1 MAYTFGTA
9 EIFTFAE
16 YITNSAGIYI
26 TVSQRETLEVSIIN
40 ERLPYLRKKSM
51 SLPLTPGVY
60 LMKNKKGEIIYVGK
74 AKALKNRVS
83 TYFGS
88 QNSLW
93 IKVRRMVENVEDFDY
108 ILCDSEFEALILECS
123 LIKQHSPKYNI
134 LRKDDKGYH
143 YIKITKNGWK
153 NFSAVKQRL
162 DDGAEYIGPYNNSY
176 GITNAI
182 DAAKKIFMLPQCNK
196 VFPRDFK
203 KSRPCLNHFIGQCA
217 APCAGKMSEEA
228 HSEAVD
234 QAIDFIINGS
244 GQAIEKLTQKML
256 EASENLEFEKAA
268 KIRDKINAIKKIT
281 EKQKVV
287 AASVEEQDVFA
298 TVCSDSKACL
308 SVLRFKDS
316 RLYDSEHFIID
327 LPEDMPEARYELIR
341 SYYSM
346 RDFVPRRI
354 AVDGEV
360 EGSDLLSEWL
370 SSLAK
375 RKVSIAVPQRGE
387 QHSLVEMCRSNAAQ
401 KLAVYLGKTGKST
414 AALDELGT
422 LLGLKAPPK
431 FIESY
436 DISHT
441 AGTENVAGMVVFKD
455 GIPYKKAYRRFKI
468 KGFTGQDDYASMAE
482 VIERRIL
489 RYFEEKDSGEGFGR
503 LPDLI
508 LLDGGSGQV
517 NAVKPILDKYNLD
530 IPLFGMV
537 KDSHH
542 KTRAIALSGDELSLT
557 SKRSAFT
564 LVSTIQ
570 EEVHRYSV
578 EYHRS
583 RRKNSALSST
593 LTSIE
598 GIGESRC
605 KALLRHFRTVKAVSE
620 ASIDELA
627 AVKGMNK
634 NAAKAVFEAFHGQNN
649 TDED

>member
-1 MAYTFGTA
+1 M
-9 EIFTFAE
+9 
-16 YITNSAGIYI
+16 
-26 TVSQRETLEVSIIN
+26 N

-60 LMKNKKGEIIYVGK
+60 LMKNKKNEIIYVGK

-83 TYFGS
+83 SYFGS
-88 QNSLW
+88 QNNHTV
-93 IKVRRMVENVEDFDY
+93 KVRKMVENVEDFDY
-108 ILCDSEFEALILECS
+108 IMCDSEFEALILECS

-134 LRKDDKGYH
+134 LLKDDKGYH
-143 YIKITKNGWK
+143 YIKITSNGWK
-153 NFSAVKQRL
+153 NILAVKQRL
-162 DDGAEYIGPYNNSY
+162 DDGAEYIGPYTNSY

-182 DAAKKIFMLPQCNK
+182 DTAKKIFMLPQCSK
-196 VFPRDFK
+196 VFPRDYK

-217 APCAGKMSEEA
+217 APCAGKTTAEA
-228 HSEAVD
+228 HAEAID

-244 GQAIEKLTQKML
+244 GKAIEDLTEKMT
-256 EASENLEFEKAA
+256 AAAENLEFEKAA
-268 KIRDKINAIKKIT
+268 KIRDKINAIKKVT

-298 TVCSDSKACL
+298 VVCSDSKACL
-308 SVLRFKDS
+308 SVIRFKDS
-316 RLYDSEHFIID
+316 RLYESEHFIID
-327 LPEDMPEARYELIR
+327 TPENLPEARHELIR
-341 SYYSM
+341 SYYSI

-360 EGSDLLSEWL
+360 SGSEVLCEWL

-375 RKVSIAVPQRGE
+375 RKVSIVTPQRGE

-401 KLAVYLGKTGKST
+401 KLGIYLGKTGKAT
-414 AALDELGT
+414 AALDELAT
-422 LLGLKAPPK
+422 LLGLKSAPE

-441 AGTENVAGMVVFKD
+441 AGSENVAGMVVFK
-455 GIPYKKAYRRFKI
+455 GGVPYKKSYRRFAI
-468 KGFTGQDDYASMAE
+468 KGFSGQDDYASMAE

-517 NAVKPILDKYNLD
+517 NAVKPVLDKYNLD

-542 KTRAIALSGDELSLT
+542 RTRAIACSGDELSLT
-557 SKRSAFT
+557 SKRAAFT

-583 RRKNSALSST
+583 RRKKSSLSSS

-605 KALLRHFRTVKAVSE
+605 KALLKHFKTVKAVSQ
-620 ASIDELA
+620 ASVDELA

-634 NAAKAVFEAFHGQNN
+634 NAANAVFEAFHGKNSH
-649 TDED
+649 DED

>member
-1 MAYTFGTA
+1 M
-9 EIFTFAE
+9 
-16 YITNSAGIYI
+16 
-26 TVSQRETLEVSIIN
+26 N

-88 QNSLW
+88 QNNHG
-93 IKVRRMVENVEDFDY
+93 IKVRKMVENVEDFDY
-108 ILCDSEFEALILECS
+108 IMCDSEFEALVLECS

-134 LRKDDKGYH
+134 LLKDDKGYH
-143 YIKITKNGWK
+143 YIKITSNGWK
-153 NFSAVKQRL
+153 NILAVKQRL
-162 DDGAEYIGPYNNSY
+162 DDGAEYIGPYTNSF
-176 GITNAI
+176 GITNAVEE
-182 DAAKKIFMLPQCNK
+182 AKKIFLLPQCSK
-196 VFPRDFK
+196 VFPRDYN
-203 KSRPCLNHFIGQCA
+203 KSRPCLNFYIGQCS
-217 APCAGKMSEEA
+217 APCAGKTTEKSHAEA
-228 HSEAVD
+228 IE

-244 GQAIEKLTQKML
+244 GKAIDALTEKML

-298 TVCSDSKACL
+298 VVCSENKACL
-308 SVLRFKDS
+308 SVIRFRES
-316 RLYDSEHFIID
+316 RLYDTEHFIFD
-327 LPEDMPEARYELIR
+327 TPENLPEARHELIR

-360 EGSDLLSEWL
+360 ADSEVLCEWL

-375 RKVSIAVPQRGE
+375 RKVNIALPQRGE
-387 QHSLVEMCRSNAAQ
+387 QHSLMEMCRSNAAQ
-401 KLAVYLGKTGKST
+401 KLGIYLGKTGKTT
-414 AALDELGT
+414 AALDELAT
-422 LLGLKAPPK
+422 LLGLKSTPE

-441 AGTENVAGMVVFKD
+441 AGSENVAGMVVFK
-455 GIPYKKAYRRFKI
+455 GGLPYKKSYRRFAI
-468 KGFTGQDDYASMAE
+468 KGFSGQDDYASMTE

-489 RYFEEKDSGEGFGR
+489 RYFEEKETGEGFGR

-517 NAVKPILDKYNLD
+517 NAVKPVLEKYNLD

-542 KTRAIALSGDELSLT
+542 RTRAIACSGDELSLT
-557 SKRSAFT
+557 SKRAAFT

-583 RRKNSALSST
+583 RRKKSSLSST

-598 GIGESRC
+598 GIGENRC
-605 KALLRHFRTVKAVSE
+605 KALLKHFKTVRAVSE

-627 AVKGMNK
+627 KVKGMNK
-634 NAAKAVFEAFHGQNN
+634 NAAAAVFEAFHGKN
-649 TDED
+649 TDKED

>member
-1 MAYTFGTA
+1 M
-9 EIFTFAE
+9 
-16 YITNSAGIYI
+16 
-26 TVSQRETLEVSIIN
+26 N
-40 ERLPYLRKKSM
+40 ENLPVLRKKSM

-60 LMKNKKGEIIYVGK
+60 LMKNKKNEIIYVGK

-88 QNSLW
+88 QNNLT
-93 IKVRRMVENVEDFDY
+93 IKVRRMVENVQDFDY
-108 ILCDSEFEALILECS
+108 IMCDSEFEALILECS
-123 LIKQHSPKYNI
+123 LIKQHTPKYNI
-134 LRKDDKGYH
+134 LLKDDKGYH
-143 YIKITKNGWK
+143 YIKITNNGWK

-162 DDGAEYIGPYNNSY
+162 DDGAEYIGPYTNSF

-182 DAAKKIFMLPQCNK
+182 DEAKKIFLLPQCNK

-217 APCAGKMSEEA
+217 APCAGKMTAEA
-228 HSEAVD
+228 YAEAVE
-234 QAIDFIINGS
+234 QAIDFIVNGS
-244 GQAIEKLTQKML
+244 GKAIDALTEKMVA
-256 EASENLEFEKAA
+256 ASENLEFEKAA
-268 KIRDKINAIKKIT
+268 KIRDKIKAIKKVT

-298 TVCSDSKACL
+298 TVCSETKACL
-308 SVLRFKDS
+308 SVLRFREA

-327 LPEDMPEARYELIR
+327 TPENMPEARHELIR

-354 AVDGEV
+354 SVDGEV
-360 EGSDLLSEWL
+360 QDGELLSQWL
-370 SSLAK
+370 ASLAK
-375 RKVSIAVPQRGE
+375 RKVNIVTPQRGE

-401 KLAVYLGKTGKST
+401 KLAIYLGKTGKST
-414 AALDELGT
+414 AALDELSS
-422 LLGLKAPPK
+422 LLGLKTPPK

-441 AGTENVAGMVVFKD
+441 AGSENVAGMVVFKD
-455 GIPYKKAYRRFKI
+455 GVPYKKAYRRFKI

-489 RYFEEKDSGEGFGR
+489 RYFEEKDSSEGFGR

-517 NAVKPILDKYNLD
+517 NAVKPVLEKYG
-530 IPLFGMV
+530 ISVPLFGMV

-557 SKRSAFT
+557 SKRAAFT

-570 EEVHRYSV
+570 EEVHRYSI
-578 EYHRS
+578 EYHRT
-583 RRKNSALSST
+583 RRKKSALSST

-605 KALLRHFRTVKAVSE
+605 KALLRHFKTVKAVSE

-627 AVKGMNK
+627 SVKGMNK
-634 NAAKAVFEAFHGQNN
+634 NAATAVFEAFHGKN
-649 TDED
+649 TDVNE

>member
-1 MAYTFGTA
+1 M
-9 EIFTFAE
+9 
-16 YITNSAGIYI
+16 
-26 TVSQRETLEVSIIN
+26 N
-40 ERLPYLRKKSM
+40 EKLPYLRKKAM

-60 LMKNKKGEIIYVGK
+60 LMKNKKNEIIYVGK

-83 TYFGS
+83 SYFGS
-88 QNSLW
+88 QNGMW
-93 IKVRRMVENVEDFDY
+93 VKVRRMVKNVDDFDY

-134 LRKDDKGYH
+134 LLKDDKGYH
-143 YIKITKNGWK
+143 YIKITNNGWK
-153 NFSAVKQRL
+153 NILAVKQKL
-162 DDGAEYIGPYNNSY
+162 DDGAEYIGPYTNSY
-176 GITNAI
+176 GISNAI
-182 DAAKKIFMLPQCNK
+182 DEAKKIFMLPRCSK
-196 VFPRDFK
+196 VFPRDFN

-217 APCAGKMSEEA
+217 APCAGKMNAEQ
-228 HSEAVD
+228 HSEAIE
-234 QAIDFIINGS
+234 QAIDFIVNGS
-244 GQAIEKLTQKML
+244 GKVIDNLTERML

-268 KIRDKINAIKKIT
+268 KIRDRINAIKKVT

-287 AASVEEQDVFA
+287 AATVKEQDVFA
-298 TVCSDSKACL
+298 VVCAETKACL
-308 SVLRFKDS
+308 SVIRFKDS
-316 RLYDSEHFIID
+316 RLYDTEHFIID
-327 LPEDMPEARYELIR
+327 LPEDMPETRHELIR
-341 SYYSM
+341 SYYSI

-354 AVDGEV
+354 ATDGEV
-360 EGSDLLSEWL
+360 ADSEVLCEWL

-375 RKVSIAVPQRGE
+375 RKVSIVTPQKGE
-387 QHSLVEMCRSNAAQ
+387 QHSLVEMGRSNAAQ
-401 KLAVYLGKTGKST
+401 KLAIYLGKTGKAT

-422 LLGLKAPPK
+422 LLGLKSPPE

-441 AGTENVAGMVVFKD
+441 AGSDNVAGMVVFKS
-455 GIPYKKAYRRFKI
+455 GSPYKKSYRRFAI
-468 KGFTGQDDYASMAE
+468 KGFSGQDDYASMAE

-508 LLDGGSGQV
+508 LLDGGIGQV
-517 NAVKPILDKYNLD
+517 NAVKPVLDKYNLD

-542 KTRAIALSGDELSLT
+542 RTRAIACSGDELSLT
-557 SKRSAFT
+557 SKRAAFT

-578 EYHRS
+578 EYHRAK
-583 RRKNSALSST
+583 RKKSTLSST

-605 KALLRHFRTVKAVSE
+605 KALLKHFKTVKAVSQATE
-620 ASIDELA
+620 EELA
-627 AVKGMNK
+627 AVKGMSK
-634 NAAKAVFEAFHGQNN
+634 SAAKAVFEAFHGKNAD
-649 TDED
+649 DEV

>member
-1 MAYTFGTA
+1 M
-9 EIFTFAE
+9 
-16 YITNSAGIYI
+16 
-26 TVSQRETLEVSIIN
+26 N
-40 ERLPYLRKKSM
+40 ERMPYLRKKSM

-83 TYFGS
+83 SYFGS
-88 QNSLW
+88 QNNHST
-93 IKVRRMVENVEDFDY
+93 KVRKMVENVEDFDY
-108 ILCDSEFEALILECS
+108 IMCDSEFEALVLECS

-134 LRKDDKGYH
+134 LLKDDKGYH
-143 YIKITKNGWK
+143 YIKVINGEWK
-153 NFSAVKQRL
+153 NFFAVKQRL
-162 DDGAEYIGPYNNSY
+162 DDGAEYIGPYTGSY
-176 GITNAI
+176 GITNAV
-182 DAAKKIFMLPQCNK
+182 DAAKKIFLIPQCTK
-196 VFPRDFK
+196 LFPRDFG
-203 KSRPCLNHFIGQCA
+203 KSRPCLNFFIGQCS
-217 APCAGKMSEEA
+217 APCAGKISREA
-228 HSEAVD
+228 HNEAVE

-244 GQAIEKLTQKML
+244 GKAVESLTEKML

-268 KIRDKINAIKKIT
+268 KIRNKIAAIKKVT

-298 TVCSDSKACL
+298 VVCSDSKACL
-308 SVLRFKDS
+308 SVIRFRDS
-316 RLYDSEHFIID
+316 KLYDSEHFIFD
-327 LPEDMPEARYELIR
+327 LPEDLPEARHELIR

-360 EGSDLLSEWL
+360 NDSELLCEWL
-370 SSLAK
+370 SSLAG

-401 KLAVYLGKTGKST
+401 KLAIYLGKGGKAT

-422 LLGLKAPPK
+422 LLGLKAPPE

-441 AGTENVAGMVVFKD
+441 AGSENVAGMVVFK
-455 GIPYKKAYRRFKI
+455 GGVPYKKGYRRFAI
-468 KGFTGQDDYASMAE
+468 KGFSGQDDYASMAE
-482 VIERRIL
+482 VMERRIL

-517 NAVKPILDKYNLD
+517 NAVKPVLEKYNLD

-542 KTRAIALSGDELSLT
+542 RTRAIACSGDELSLT
-557 SKRSAFT
+557 SKRAAFT

-578 EYHRS
+578 EYHRT
-583 RRKNSALSST
+583 RRKNASLSSS

-598 GIGESRC
+598 GIGEARC
-605 KALLRHFRTVKAVSE
+605 KALLKHFKTVKAVSQ

-627 AVKGMNK
+627 AVKGMNI
-634 NAAKAVFEAFHGQNN
+634 NAAKAVFEAFHGQKS
-649 TDED
+649 

>member
-1 MAYTFGTA
+1 M
-9 EIFTFAE
+9 
-16 YITNSAGIYI
+16 
-26 TVSQRETLEVSIIN
+26 N

-88 QNSLW
+88 QNNHTV
-93 IKVRRMVENVEDFDY
+93 KVRKMVENVEDFDY
-108 ILCDSEFEALILECS
+108 IMCDSEFEALVLECS

-134 LRKDDKGYH
+134 LLKDDKGYH
-143 YIKITKNGWK
+143 YIKITSNGWK
-153 NFSAVKQRL
+153 NILAVKQRL
-162 DDGAEYIGPYNNSY
+162 DDGAEYIGPYTNSY

-182 DAAKKIFMLPQCNK
+182 DEAKKIFLLPQCSK
-196 VFPRDFK
+196 VFPRDYN
-203 KSRPCLNHFIGQCA
+203 KSRPCLNFFIGQCS
-217 APCAGKMSEEA
+217 APCAGKTTEKA
-228 HSEAVD
+228 HSEAIE
-234 QAIDFIINGS
+234 QALDFIINGS
-244 GQAIEKLTQKML
+244 GKAIDALTEKML

-298 TVCSDSKACL
+298 VVCSENKACL
-308 SVLRFKDS
+308 SVIRFKDS
-316 RLYDSEHFIID
+316 RLYDTEHFIFD
-327 LPEDMPEARYELIR
+327 TPENLPEARHELIR

-346 RDFVPRRI
+346 RDFVPKRI

-360 EGSDLLSEWL
+360 SDSEVLCEWL

-375 RKVSIAVPQRGE
+375 RKVNIALPQRGE

-401 KLAVYLGKTGKST
+401 KLGIYLGKTGKST
-414 AALDELGT
+414 AALDELAT
-422 LLGLKAPPK
+422 LLGLKSTPE

-441 AGTENVAGMVVFKD
+441 AGSENVAGMVVFK
-455 GIPYKKAYRRFKI
+455 GGLPYKKAYRRFAI
-468 KGFTGQDDYASMAE
+468 KGFSGQDDYASMAE

-489 RYFEEKDSGEGFGR
+489 RYFEEKETGEGFGR

-517 NAVKPILDKYNLD
+517 NAVKPVLDKYKLD

-542 KTRAIALSGDELSLT
+542 RTRAIALSGDELSLT
-557 SKRSAFT
+557 SKRAAFT

-570 EEVHRYSV
+570 EEVHRFSV

-583 RRKNSALSST
+583 RRKKASLSST
-593 LTSIE
+593 LTSID

-605 KALLRHFRTVKAVSE
+605 KALLKHFKTVKAVSQ

-627 AVKGMNK
+627 AVKGINK
-634 NAAKAVFEAFHGQNN
+634 NAAQAVFEAFHGKN
-649 TDED
+649 TDTDD

>member
-1 MAYTFGTA
+1 M
-9 EIFTFAE
+9 
-16 YITNSAGIYI
+16 
-26 TVSQRETLEVSIIN
+26 N

-83 TYFGS
+83 SYFGS
-88 QNSLW
+88 QNKHTA
-93 IKVRRMVENVEDFDY
+93 KVRKMVENVEDFDY
-108 ILCDSEFEALILECS
+108 IMCDSEFEALVLECS

-134 LRKDDKGYH
+134 LLKDDKGYH
-143 YIKITKNGWK
+143 YIKITSNGWK
-153 NFSAVKQRL
+153 NILAVKQRF
-162 DDGAEYIGPYNNSY
+162 DDGAEYIGPYTGSY
-176 GITNAI
+176 GVTNAV
-182 DAAKKIFMLPQCNK
+182 AEAKKIFLLPQCSK
-196 VFPRDFK
+196 VFPRDYN
-203 KSRPCLNHFIGQCA
+203 KSRPCLNYFIGQCA
-217 APCAGKMSEEA
+217 APCAGKTTAEA
-228 HSEAVD
+228 HAEAVE
-234 QAIDFIINGS
+234 QAIDFIVNGS
-244 GQAIEKLTQKML
+244 GKAVEALTEKML
-256 EASENLEFEKAA
+256 AASENLEFEKAA
-268 KIRDKINAIKKIT
+268 KLRDRINAIKKVS

-298 TVCSDSKACL
+298 VVCSEEKACL
-308 SVLRFKDS
+308 SVIRFRNS
-316 RLYDSEHFIID
+316 RLYDNEDFIID
-327 LPEDMPEARYELIR
+327 APENMPEARHELLR

-354 AVDGEV
+354 TVDGEIAD
-360 EGSDLLSEWL
+360 SDVLCEWL
-370 SSLAK
+370 SSLAG
-375 RKVSIAVPQRGE
+375 RKVTAVCPQRGE

-401 KLAVYLGKTGKST
+401 KLAIYLGKTGRAT
-414 AALDELGT
+414 AALDELAT
-422 LLGLKAPPK
+422 LLGLKSPPK

-441 AGTENVAGMVVFKD
+441 AGSENVAGMVVFKD
-455 GIPYKKAYRRFKI
+455 GAPFKKSYRRFAI

-517 NAVKPILDKYNLD
+517 NAVKPVLEKYGLD

-542 KTRAIALSGDELSLT
+542 RTRAIACSGDELSLT
-557 SKRSAFT
+557 SKRAAFT

-578 EYHRS
+578 EYHRN
-583 RRKNSALSST
+583 RRKKASLSSS
-593 LTSIE
+593 LTSIN

-605 KALLRHFRTVKAVSE
+605 KALLRHFKTVKAVSQ
-620 ASIDELA
+620 ASVEELA

-634 NAAKAVFEAFHGQNN
+634 IAAQAVFEAFHGQNN
-649 TDED
+649 A

>member
-1 MAYTFGTA
+1 M
-9 EIFTFAE
+9 
-16 YITNSAGIYI
+16 
-26 TVSQRETLEVSIIN
+26 N

-88 QNSLW
+88 QNNHTV
-93 IKVRRMVENVEDFDY
+93 KVRKMVENVEDFDY
-108 ILCDSEFEALILECS
+108 IMCDSEFEALILECS

-134 LRKDDKGYH
+134 LLKDDKGYH
-143 YIKITKNGWK
+143 YIKITSNGWK
-153 NFSAVKQRL
+153 NILAVKQRL
-162 DDGAEYIGPYNNSY
+162 DDGAEYIGPYTNSY

-182 DAAKKIFMLPQCNK
+182 EEAKKIFLLPQCSK
-196 VFPRDFK
+196 VFPRDYN
-203 KSRPCLNHFIGQCA
+203 KSRPCLNFFIGQCS
-217 APCAGKMSEEA
+217 APCAGKTTEKAHAEA
-228 HSEAVD
+228 IE
-234 QAIDFIINGS
+234 QALDFIINGS
-244 GQAIEKLTQKML
+244 GKAIDALTEKML

-268 KIRDKINAIKKIT
+268 KIRDKINAIKRVN

-298 TVCSDSKACL
+298 VVCSENNACL
-308 SVLRFKDS
+308 SVIRFKDS
-316 RLYDSEHFIID
+316 RLYDTEHFIID
-327 LPEDMPEARYELIR
+327 SPENMPEARHELIR

-360 EGSDLLSEWL
+360 SDSEVLCEWL

-375 RKVSIAVPQRGE
+375 RKVNIVLPQRGE

-401 KLAVYLGKTGKST
+401 KLGIYLGKTGKTT
-414 AALDELGT
+414 AALDELAT
-422 LLGLKAPPK
+422 LLGLKSTPE

-441 AGTENVAGMVVFKD
+441 AGSENVAGMVVFK
-455 GIPYKKAYRRFKI
+455 GGLPYKKAYRRFAI
-468 KGFTGQDDYASMAE
+468 KGFSGQDDYASMAE

-489 RYFEEKDSGEGFGR
+489 RYFEEKESGEGFGR

-517 NAVKPILDKYNLD
+517 NAVKPVLDKYNLN

-542 KTRAIALSGDELSLT
+542 RTRAIALSGDELSLT
-557 SKRSAFT
+557 SKRAAFT

-570 EEVHRYSV
+570 EEVHRYSI

-583 RRKNSALSST
+583 RRKKASLSST

-605 KALLRHFRTVKAVSE
+605 KALLKHFKTVKAVSQ
-620 ASIDELA
+620 ASIEELA
-627 AVKGMNK
+627 AVKGMNQ
-634 NAAKAVFEAFHGQNN
+634 NAAKAVFEAFHGQN
-649 TDED
+649 TDMEG

>member
-1 MAYTFGTA
+1 M
-9 EIFTFAE
+9 
-16 YITNSAGIYI
+16 
-26 TVSQRETLEVSIIN
+26 N

-83 TYFGS
+83 SYFGS
-88 QNSLW
+88 QNNHTT
-93 IKVRRMVENVEDFDY
+93 KVRKMVENVEDFDY
-108 ILCDSEFEALILECS
+108 IMCDSEFEALVLECS

-134 LRKDDKGYH
+134 LLKDDKGYH
-143 YIKITKNGWK
+143 YIKIINGEWK
-153 NFSAVKQRL
+153 NFFAVKQRL
-162 DDGAEYIGPYNNSY
+162 DDGAEYIGPYTGSY
-176 GITNAI
+176 GITNAV
-182 DAAKKIFMLPQCNK
+182 DAAKKIFLIPQCTK
-196 VFPRDFK
+196 LFPRDFG
-203 KSRPCLNHFIGQCA
+203 KSRPCLNFFIGQCS
-217 APCAGKMSEEA
+217 APCAGKISREA
-228 HSEAVD
+228 HNEAVE

-244 GQAIEKLTQKML
+244 GKAVESLTEKML

-268 KIRDKINAIKKIT
+268 KIRNKIAAIKKVT

-298 TVCSDSKACL
+298 LVCSDSKACL
-308 SVLRFKDS
+308 SVIRFRDS
-316 RLYDSEHFIID
+316 KLYDSEHFIFD
-327 LPEDMPEARYELIR
+327 LPEDLPEARHELIR

-360 EGSDLLSEWL
+360 NDSELLCEWL
-370 SSLAK
+370 SSLAG

-401 KLAVYLGKTGKST
+401 KLAIYLGKGGKAT

-422 LLGLKAPPK
+422 LLGLKAPPE

-441 AGTENVAGMVVFKD
+441 AGSENVAGMVVFKS
-455 GIPYKKAYRRFKI
+455 GVPYKKGYRRFAI
-468 KGFTGQDDYASMAE
+468 KGFSGQDDYASMAE

-517 NAVKPILDKYNLD
+517 NAVKPVLEKYSLD

-542 KTRAIALSGDELSLT
+542 RTRAIACSGDELSLT
-557 SKRSAFT
+557 SKRAAFT

-578 EYHRS
+578 EYHRT
-583 RRKNSALSST
+583 RRKNASLSSS
-593 LTSIE
+593 LTSID

-605 KALLRHFRTVKAVSE
+605 KALLKHFKTVKAVSQ
-620 ASIDELA
+620 ASVDELA
-627 AVKGMNK
+627 AVKGMNI
-634 NAAKAVFEAFHGQNN
+634 NSAKAVFEAFHGQKS
-649 TDED
+649 

>member
-1 MAYTFGTA
+1 M
-9 EIFTFAE
+9 
-16 YITNSAGIYI
+16 
-26 TVSQRETLEVSIIN
+26 N

-83 TYFGS
+83 SYFGS
-88 QNSLW
+88 QNKHTA
-93 IKVRRMVENVEDFDY
+93 KVRKMVENVEDFDY
-108 ILCDSEFEALILECS
+108 IMCDSEFEALVLECS

-134 LRKDDKGYH
+134 LLKDDKGYH
-143 YIKITKNGWK
+143 YIKITSNGWK
-153 NFSAVKQRL
+153 NILAVKQRF
-162 DDGAEYIGPYNNSY
+162 DDGAEYIGPYTGSY
-176 GITNAI
+176 GVTNAV
-182 DAAKKIFMLPQCNK
+182 AEAKKIFLLPQCSK
-196 VFPRDFK
+196 VFPRDYN
-203 KSRPCLNHFIGQCA
+203 KSRPCLNYFIGQCA
-217 APCAGKMSEEA
+217 APCAGKTTAEA
-228 HSEAVD
+228 HAEAVE
-234 QAIDFIINGS
+234 QAIDFIVNGS
-244 GQAIEKLTQKML
+244 GKAVEALTEKML
-256 EASENLEFEKAA
+256 AASENLEFEKAA
-268 KIRDKINAIKKIT
+268 KLRDRINAIKKVS

-298 TVCSDSKACL
+298 VVCSEEKACL
-308 SVLRFKDS
+308 SVIRFRNS
-316 RLYDSEHFIID
+316 RLYDNEDFIID
-327 LPEDMPEARYELIR
+327 APENMPEARHELLR

-354 AVDGEV
+354 TVDGEIAD
-360 EGSDLLSEWL
+360 SDVLCEWL
-370 SSLAK
+370 SSLAG
-375 RKVSIAVPQRGE
+375 RKVTAVCPQRGE

-401 KLAVYLGKTGKST
+401 KLAIYLGKTGRAT
-414 AALDELGT
+414 AALDELAT
-422 LLGLKAPPK
+422 LLGLKSPPK

-441 AGTENVAGMVVFKD
+441 AGSENVAGMVVFKD
-455 GIPYKKAYRRFKI
+455 GAPFKKSYRRFAI

-517 NAVKPILDKYNLD
+517 NAVKPVLEKYGLD

-542 KTRAIALSGDELSLT
+542 RTRANACSGDELSLT
-557 SKRSAFT
+557 SKRAAFT

-578 EYHRS
+578 EYHRN
-583 RRKNSALSST
+583 RRKKASLSSS
-593 LTSIE
+593 LTSIN

-605 KALLRHFRTVKAVSE
+605 KALLRHFKTVKAVSQ
-620 ASIDELA
+620 ASVEELA

-634 NAAKAVFEAFHGQNN
+634 IAAQAVFEAFHGQNN
-649 TDED
+649 A

>member
-1 MAYTFGTA
+1 M
-9 EIFTFAE
+9 
-16 YITNSAGIYI
+16 
-26 TVSQRETLEVSIIN
+26 N

-83 TYFGS
+83 SYFGS
-88 QNSLW
+88 QNNHTA
-93 IKVRRMVENVEDFDY
+93 KVRKMVENVEDFDY
-108 ILCDSEFEALILECS
+108 IMCDSEFEALVLECS

-134 LRKDDKGYH
+134 LLKDDKGYH
-143 YIKITKNGWK
+143 YIKITSNGWK
-153 NFSAVKQRL
+153 NILAVKQRF
-162 DDGAEYIGPYNNSY
+162 DDGAEYIGPYTGSY
-176 GITNAI
+176 GVTNAV
-182 DAAKKIFMLPQCNK
+182 AEAKKIFLLPQCSK
-196 VFPRDFK
+196 VFPRDYN
-203 KSRPCLNHFIGQCA
+203 KSRPCLNYFIGQCA
-217 APCAGKMSEEA
+217 APCAGKTTAEA
-228 HSEAVD
+228 HAEAVE
-234 QAIDFIINGS
+234 QAIDFIVNGS
-244 GQAIEKLTQKML
+244 GKAVEALTEKML
-256 EASENLEFEKAA
+256 AASENLEFEKAA
-268 KIRDKINAIKKIT
+268 KLRDRINAIKKVS

-298 TVCSDSKACL
+298 MVCSEEKACF
-308 SVLRFKDS
+308 SVIRFKNS
-316 RLYDSEHFIID
+316 RLYDNEDFIID
-327 LPEDMPEARYELIR
+327 APENMPEARHELLR

-354 AVDGEV
+354 TVDGEIADSEV
-360 EGSDLLSEWL
+360 LCEWL
-370 SSLAK
+370 SSLAG
-375 RKVSIAVPQRGE
+375 RKVTAVCPQRGE

-401 KLAVYLGKTGKST
+401 KLAIYLGKTGRAT
-414 AALDELGT
+414 AALDELAT
-422 LLGLKAPPK
+422 LLGLKSPPK

-441 AGTENVAGMVVFKD
+441 AGSENVAGMVVFKD
-455 GIPYKKAYRRFKI
+455 GAPFKKSYRRFAI

-517 NAVKPILDKYNLD
+517 NAVKPVLEKYGLD

-542 KTRAIALSGDELSLT
+542 RTRAIACSGDELSLT
-557 SKRSAFT
+557 SKRAAFT

-583 RRKNSALSST
+583 RRKKASLSSS
-593 LTSIE
+593 LTSIN

-605 KALLRHFRTVKAVSE
+605 KALLRHFKTVKAVSQ
-620 ASIDELA
+620 ASVEELA

-634 NAAKAVFEAFHGQNN
+634 IAAQAVFEAFHGQNN
-649 TDED
+649 A

>member
-1 MAYTFGTA
+1 M
-9 EIFTFAE
+9 
-16 YITNSAGIYI
+16 
-26 TVSQRETLEVSIIN
+26 N

-83 TYFGS
+83 SYFGS
-88 QNSLW
+88 QNNHTT
-93 IKVRRMVENVEDFDY
+93 KVRKMVENVEDFDY
-108 ILCDSEFEALILECS
+108 IMCDSEFEALVLECS

-134 LRKDDKGYH
+134 LLKDDKGYH
-143 YIKITKNGWK
+143 YIKIINGEWK
-153 NFSAVKQRL
+153 NFFAVKQRL
-162 DDGAEYIGPYNNSY
+162 DDGAEYIGPYTGSY
-176 GITNAI
+176 GITNAV
-182 DAAKKIFMLPQCNK
+182 DAAKKIFLIPQCTK
-196 VFPRDFK
+196 LFPRDFG
-203 KSRPCLNHFIGQCA
+203 KSRPCLNFFIGQCS
-217 APCAGKMSEEA
+217 APCAGKISREA
-228 HSEAVD
+228 HNEAVE

-244 GQAIEKLTQKML
+244 GKAVESLTEKML

-268 KIRDKINAIKKIT
+268 KIRNKIAAIKKVT

-298 TVCSDSKACL
+298 LVCSDSKACL
-308 SVLRFKDS
+308 SVIRFRDS
-316 RLYDSEHFIID
+316 KLYDSEHFIFD
-327 LPEDMPEARYELIR
+327 LPEDLPEARHELIR

-360 EGSDLLSEWL
+360 NDSELLCEWL
-370 SSLAK
+370 SSLAG

-401 KLAVYLGKTGKST
+401 KLAIYLGKGGKAT

-422 LLGLKAPPK
+422 LLGLKAPPE

-441 AGTENVAGMVVFKD
+441 AGSENVAGMVVFKS
-455 GIPYKKAYRRFKI
+455 GVPYKKGYRRFAI
-468 KGFTGQDDYASMAE
+468 KGFSGQDDYASMAE

-517 NAVKPILDKYNLD
+517 NAVKPVLEKYSLD

-542 KTRAIALSGDELSLT
+542 RTRAIACSGDELSLT
-557 SKRSAFT
+557 SKRAAFT

-578 EYHRS
+578 EYHRT
-583 RRKNSALSST
+583 RRKNASLSSS
-593 LTSIE
+593 LTSID
-598 GIGESRC
+598 GIGEARC
-605 KALLRHFRTVKAVSE
+605 KALLKHFKTVKAVSQ
-620 ASIDELA
+620 ASVDELA
-627 AVKGMNK
+627 AVKGMNI
-634 NAAKAVFEAFHGQNN
+634 NAAKAVFEAFHGQKS
-649 TDED
+649 

>member
-1 MAYTFGTA
+1 M
-9 EIFTFAE
+9 
-16 YITNSAGIYI
+16 
-26 TVSQRETLEVSIIN
+26 N

-83 TYFGS
+83 SYFGS
-88 QNSLW
+88 QNNHTT
-93 IKVRRMVENVEDFDY
+93 KVRKMVENVEDFDY
-108 ILCDSEFEALILECS
+108 IMCDSEFEALVLECS

-134 LRKDDKGYH
+134 LLKDDKGYH
-143 YIKITKNGWK
+143 YIKVINGEWK
-153 NFSAVKQRL
+153 NFFAVKQRI
-162 DDGAEYIGPYNNSY
+162 DDGAEYIGPYTGSY
-176 GITNAI
+176 GITNAV
-182 DAAKKIFMLPQCNK
+182 DAAKKIFLIPQCTK
-196 VFPRDFK
+196 LFPRDFG
-203 KSRPCLNHFIGQCA
+203 KSRPCLNFFIGQCS
-217 APCAGKMSEEA
+217 APCAGKISREA
-228 HSEAVD
+228 HNEAVE

-244 GQAIEKLTQKML
+244 GKAVESLTEKML

-268 KIRDKINAIKKIT
+268 KIRNKIAAIKKVT

-298 TVCSDSKACL
+298 LVCSDSKACL
-308 SVLRFKDS
+308 SVIRFRDS
-316 RLYDSEHFIID
+316 KLYDSEHFIFD
-327 LPEDMPEARYELIR
+327 LPEDLPEARHELIR

-360 EGSDLLSEWL
+360 SDSELLCEWL
-370 SSLAK
+370 SSLAG

-401 KLAVYLGKTGKST
+401 KLAIYLGKGGKAT

-422 LLGLKAPPK
+422 LLGLKAPPE

-441 AGTENVAGMVVFKD
+441 AGSENVAGMVVFK
-455 GIPYKKAYRRFKI
+455 GGVPYKKGYRRFAI
-468 KGFTGQDDYASMAE
+468 KGFSGQDDYASMAE

-517 NAVKPILDKYNLD
+517 NAVKPVLEKYNLD

-542 KTRAIALSGDELSLT
+542 RTRAIACSGDELSLT
-557 SKRSAFT
+557 SKRAAFT

-578 EYHRS
+578 EYHRT
-583 RRKNSALSST
+583 RRKNASFSSS

-598 GIGESRC
+598 GIGEARC
-605 KALLRHFRTVKAVSE
+605 KALLKHFKTVKAVSQ

-627 AVKGMNK
+627 AVKGMNI
-634 NAAKAVFEAFHGQNN
+634 NAAKAVFEAFNGQKS
-649 TDED
+649 

>member
-1 MAYTFGTA
+1 M
-9 EIFTFAE
+9 
-16 YITNSAGIYI
+16 
-26 TVSQRETLEVSIIN
+26 N

-83 TYFGS
+83 SYFGS
-88 QNSLW
+88 QNNHTT
-93 IKVRRMVENVEDFDY
+93 KVRKMVENVEDFDY
-108 ILCDSEFEALILECS
+108 IMCDSEFEALVLECS

-134 LRKDDKGYH
+134 LLKDDKGYH
-143 YIKITKNGWK
+143 YIKIINGEWK
-153 NFSAVKQRL
+153 NFFAVKQRL
-162 DDGAEYIGPYNNSY
+162 DDGAEYIGPYTGSY
-176 GITNAI
+176 GITNAV
-182 DAAKKIFMLPQCNK
+182 DAAKKIFLIPQCTK
-196 VFPRDFK
+196 LFPRDFG
-203 KSRPCLNHFIGQCA
+203 KSRPCLNFFIGQCS
-217 APCAGKMSEEA
+217 APCAGKISREA
-228 HSEAVD
+228 HNEAVE

-244 GQAIEKLTQKML
+244 GKAVESLTEKML

-268 KIRDKINAIKKIT
+268 KIRNKIAAIKKVT

-298 TVCSDSKACL
+298 LVCSDSKACL
-308 SVLRFKDS
+308 SVIRFRDS
-316 RLYDSEHFIID
+316 KLYDSEHFIFD
-327 LPEDMPEARYELIR
+327 LPEDLPEARHELIR

-360 EGSDLLSEWL
+360 NDSELLCEWL
-370 SSLAK
+370 SSLAG

-401 KLAVYLGKTGKST
+401 KLAIYLGKGGKAT

-422 LLGLKAPPK
+422 LLGLKAPPE

-441 AGTENVAGMVVFKD
+441 AGSENVAGMVVFKS
-455 GIPYKKAYRRFKI
+455 GVPYKKGYRRFAI
-468 KGFTGQDDYASMAE
+468 KGFSGQDDYASMAE

-517 NAVKPILDKYNLD
+517 NAVKPVLEKYNLD

-542 KTRAIALSGDELSLT
+542 RTRAIACSGDELSLT
-557 SKRSAFT
+557 SKRAAFT

-578 EYHRS
+578 EYHRT
-583 RRKNSALSST
+583 RRKNASLSSS
-593 LTSIE
+593 LTSID
-598 GIGESRC
+598 GIGEARC
-605 KALLRHFRTVKAVSE
+605 KALLKHFKTVKAVSQ
-620 ASIDELA
+620 ASVEELA
-627 AVKGMNK
+627 AVKGMNI
-634 NAAKAVFEAFHGQNN
+634 NAAKAVFEAFHGQKN
-649 TDED
+649 